1 LLRLGEN
8 AGREEVDRARNQLKA
23 GTLMSLE
30 SSASRV
36 EQLARQT
43 LVFGRQIPV
52 EELIERIDAVDLQAV
67 RRVASRI
74 AGAANPGSNLA
85 VAALGPI
92 SGLASQA
99 EIAARFAKG

>member
-1 LLRLGEN
+1 M
-8 AGREEVDRARNQLKA
+8 ARARNQLKA

-30 SSASRV
+30 SSAARV

-43 LVFGRQIPV
+43 LVFGRQIPI
-52 EELIERIDAVDLQAV
+52 EELIAKIDAVDVAAV
-67 RRVASRI
+67 RRVAERI
-74 AGAANPGSNLA
+74 TSMGSPA

-92 SGLASQA
+92 AGLASQA